1 MNRSIILASAS
12 PRRKQLLESA
22 GIVATVEVA
31 DIDESHGD
39 GEKAADYVA
48 RMAYQKAEAV
58 VRRHLSDL
66 SIDKST
72 DKSVGSDVVVVAA
85 DTIVVVDGVIL
96 GKPASRDEA
105 FSMLK
110 RLVSRRHDVM
120 TAVAIADLAG
130 RAPKWQRFVVTTH
143 VEFGDVDDA
152 RLWAYIDSGEP
163 MDKAGAYG
171 IQSGAA
177 SFVRCIEGSYT
188 NVVGLPLYE
197 TVSALAVNTCTNSSI
212 DASTDGARLPL

>member
-58 VRRHLSDL
+58 VRRHLSD
-66 SIDKST
+66 KST
-72 DKSVGSDVVVVAA
+72 DKSVGLDVVVVAA

-197 TVSALAVNTCTNSSI
+197 TVSVLADYTC
-212 DASTDGARLPL
+212 AR

>member
-58 VRRHLSDL
+58 VRRHLSD
-66 SIDKST
+66 KSV
-72 DKSVGSDVVVVAA
+72 DKSVGLDVVVAA

-197 TVSALAVNTCTNSSI
+197 TVSALADYTC
-212 DASTDGARLPL
+212 AK

>member
-58 VRRHLSDL
+58 VRRHLSD
-66 SIDKST
+66 KST
-72 DKSVGSDVVVVAA
+72 DKSVGLDVVVVAA

-96 GKPASRDEA
+96 GKPESRDEA

-197 TVSALAVNTCTNSSI
+197 TVSALADYTC
-212 DASTDGARLPL
+212 AK

>member
-58 VRRHLSDL
+58 VRRHLSD
-66 SIDKST
+66 KST
-72 DKSVGSDVVVVAA
+72 DKSVGLDVVVAA
-85 DTIVVVDGVIL
+85 DTIVVIDGVIL

-197 TVSALAVNTCTNSSI
+197 TVSALADYTC
-212 DASTDGARLPL
+212 AK

>member
-22 GIVATVEVA
+22 GSVATVEVA

-58 VRRHLSDL
+58 VRRHLSD
-66 SIDKST
+66 KST
-72 DKSVGSDVVVVAA
+72 DKSVGLDVVVVAA

-197 TVSALAVNTCTNSSI
+197 TVSALADYTC
-212 DASTDGARLPL
+212 AK

>member
-22 GIVATVEVA
+22 GVVATVEVA

-48 RMAYQKAEAV
+48 RMAHQKAEAV
-58 VRRHLSDL
+58 VRRHLGDD
-66 SIDKST
+66 SIDKSA
-72 DKSVGSDVVVVAA
+72 GSDVVVVAA

-152 RLWAYIDSGEP
+152 RLWAYVDSGEP

-197 TVSALAVNTCTNSSI
+197 TVSAIEALKCANSSN
-212 DASTDGARLPL
+212 DASTDGAGVPL

>member
-58 VRRHLSDL
+58 VRRHLSD
-66 SIDKST
+66 KST
-72 DKSVGSDVVVVAA
+72 DKAVGLDVVVVAA

-197 TVSALAVNTCTNSSI
+197 TVSALADYTC
-212 DASTDGARLPL
+212 AK